1 MEISFEI
8 NKIFEGGLNKHLLLI
23 VETIDNNIISLCFN
37 KSNLPNKCFYLFLND
52 NKIFYYKR
60 KRKDEKI
67 QKNEIYT
74 NEKSHIIFY
83 LFNYLIP
90 RRNRRSKNSF

>member
-1 MEISFEI
+1 M
-8 NKIFEGGLNKHLLLI
+8 
-23 VETIDNNIISLCFN
+23 CFN

-67 QKNEIYT
+67 PKNEIYT
-74 NEKSHIIFY
+74 DEKSHTIFKYNKETIKNIGELKNYFFEGYFRFVNNMEFSKCKIIEIFQILY
-83 LFNYLIP
+83 E
-90 RRNRRSKNSF
+90 